1 MPSLFPDKLNVCMV
15 IDNLKK
21 QYKNMTVSLIFF
33 FLATFNLAG
42 ITPLLREGVKVKMNV
57 GPVILF
63 QTQPTEC
70 SLHRLRISNYGP

>member
-1 MPSLFPDKLNVCMV
+1 MV

-21 QYKNMTVSLIFF
+21 EYKNMTVSLIFF
-33 FLATFNLAG
+33 LATSNLAG

-63 QTQPTEC
+63 QTQPTEW